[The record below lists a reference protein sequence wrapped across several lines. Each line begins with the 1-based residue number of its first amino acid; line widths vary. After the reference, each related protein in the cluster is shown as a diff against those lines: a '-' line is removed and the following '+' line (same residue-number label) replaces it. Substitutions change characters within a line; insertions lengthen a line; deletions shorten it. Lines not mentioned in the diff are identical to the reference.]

1 MHTVPNLVERRLN
14 GSFITHYVLELFGN
28 SIHFALAN
36 ILLESLIDYQTNYFL
51 SFDPYILLFS
61 SLIQG
66 YFLTIYSTKSPF
78 YRFLGN
84 LIAPSLY
91 IAIEFSIQGVTFW
104 NDLNHRFYPLFGFLI
119 GLTQL
124 LQEFTKRK
132 PIKYLL
138 IIIENIIRTG
148 IIFLMYYIFETQ
160 TNPNQT
166 ENLII
171 FFSDTSHQFIGLSL
185 LFFGVAIG
193 LANATSQHYLDLL
206 RDTTA
211 KLKTFSEWLLGRELL
226 NISLIQPE
234 LLHQQRQQRTIM
246 FIDIRGFTQWS
257 EAHSPEETVTLLS
270 QYYRAVEDVMDR
282 YRVIKWKISAD
293 EVMAIFAQPL
303 EAVRAATEIQRQI
316 TPLLAPEQLG
326 AGIGLHCG
334 QVVEG
339 LLGSDTIKFYDVIGD
354 TVNTTKRIESA
365 AGKGEILI
373 SEPLYQYV
381 KTIFAS
387 DLSRQLHVKGKAH
400 PLTVYSLTETAP
412 QPAVAVSVS
421 A

>member
-36 ILLESLIDYQTNYFL
+36 ILLESLIDYQKNYFL
-51 SFDPYILLFS
+51 SFDPYALLFS

-84 LIAPSLY
+84 LIAPSIY
-91 IAIEFSIQGVTFW
+91 IAIEFSIEGITFW
-104 NDLNHRFYPLFGFLI
+104 NDLNHRFYLLFGFLI

-132 PIKYLL
+132 PIKDLL

-166 ENLII
+166 KNLTI

-193 LANATSQHYLDLL
+193 LANATSQHYLGLL

-226 NISLIQPE
+226 NISLTQPE

-270 QYYRAVEDVMDR
+270 QYYCAVEDVLDR
-282 YRVIKWKISAD
+282 HRVIKWKISAD

-303 EAVRAATEIQRQI
+303 EAVRAAAEIQRQI

-373 SEPLYQYV
+373 SETLYQHI
-381 KTIFAS
+381 KTIFVS

>member
-14 GSFITHYVLELFGN
+14 GSFITHYMLELFGN

-36 ILLESLIDYQTNYFL
+36 ILLESLIDYQKNYFL
-51 SFDPYILLFS
+51 SFDPYVLLFS

-91 IAIEFSIQGVTFW
+91 IAIEFSIEGITFW

-124 LQEFTKRK
+124 LQGFTKRK
-132 PIKYLL
+132 SIKDLL

-166 ENLII
+166 ENLTT

-193 LANATSQHYLDLL
+193 LANATSQHYLGLL
-206 RDTTA
+206 RDTTT

-270 QYYRAVEDVMDR
+270 QYYCAVEDVLDR
-282 YRVIKWKISAD
+282 HRVIKWKISAD

-303 EAVRAATEIQRQI
+303 EAVRAAAEIQQQI